1 MMGDDGDDGDDDDHH
16 LQQVFPA
23 REKFSSRARWEGEQG
38 SVSSAPSHPKTHEA
52 SGLGFRVLGS
62 DESACR

>member
-38 SVSSAPSHPKTHEA
+38 SVSRVSGVGIRGVCMPVAPRS
-52 SGLGFRVLGS
+52 
-62 DESACR
+62 